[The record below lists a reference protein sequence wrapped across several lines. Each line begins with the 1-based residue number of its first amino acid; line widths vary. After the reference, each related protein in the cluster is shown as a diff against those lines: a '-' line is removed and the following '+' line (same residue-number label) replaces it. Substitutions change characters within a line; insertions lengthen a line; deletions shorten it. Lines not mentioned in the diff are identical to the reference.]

1 MIIKHGGEIH
11 MDFRFSEDQEMLRKA
26 AREFAEEII
35 APNVHEIE
43 ENDEIP
49 AHIFEAMAERDFF
62 AVIVPE
68 EYGGLGLG
76 SVARMI
82 LLEEISRVLAAPA
95 MMLQVFHLGIQ
106 PILAFGTEEQKQKY
120 LPDLAAGR
128 RLATVAI
135 TEGTGGSDP
144 TGIQTVAR
152 RDGDSYVI
160 TGRKIYITNAKTA
173 DLAIILAKDADDP
186 GVFNAFIVERGMDG
200 FRPGR
205 TEVKMGLKG
214 SDTGDIILEDC
225 RVPAENMLGKPG
237 SGLKVSLNAVGEV
250 GRAGMSGCALGVL
263 TASLEAAVRF
273 ANERVI
279 GGKPI
284 SKLQGIQWK
293 LAEMFADVEASR
305 LLAYRAAFLKDAG
318 LPCDAEFAT
327 AKYYSCEAAVRV
339 AKLACDVHGA
349 YGYMKEY
356 AVQRYL
362 RDAHLMIPSAGTSD
376 IMKLVM
382 ARTALKRYAE

>member
-1 MIIKHGGEIH
+1 
-11 MDFRFSEDQEMLRKA
+11 MDFRFNEDQEMLRKA
-26 AREFAEEII
+26 AREFAEEVI
-35 APNVHEIE
+35 APRIQEIE
-43 ENDEIP
+43 EKDEIP
-49 AHIFEAMAERDFF
+49 REIFDAMAERDFF
-62 AVIVPE
+62 AVIIPE

-76 SVARMI
+76 AVARMI
-82 LLEEISRVLAAPA
+82 ILEEISRVLAAPA

-106 PILAFGTEEQKQKY
+106 PILAFGSEEQKRKY
-120 LPDLAAGR
+120 LPELAAGR

-144 TGIQTVAR
+144 TGILTTAR
-152 RDGDSYVI
+152 LNGDHYVI
-160 TGRKIYITNAKTA
+160 NGRKVMITNAKTA
-173 DLAIILAKDADDP
+173 DLAVILARDADDP
-186 GVFNAFIVERGMDG
+186 GVFNAFVVERGMEG

-214 SDTGDIILEDC
+214 SDTGDLILEDC
-225 RVPAENMLGKPG
+225 RVPVENMLGKPG
-237 SGLKVSLNAVGEV
+237 SGLKVSLNAVAEV
-250 GRAGMSGCALGVL
+250 GRAGMCGCAIGVM
-263 TASLEAAVRF
+263 TAALEAAARF
-273 ANERVI
+273 AEQRML

-293 LAEMFADVEASR
+293 LAEMYADLEASR
-305 LLAYRAAFLKDAG
+305 LLGYRAAALKDAG
-318 LPCDAEFAT
+318 MPCDTEFAM

-339 AKLACDVHGA
+339 AKLACDVHGGYA
-349 YGYMKEY
+349 YMKEY

-382 ARTALKRYAE
+382 ARAAIKRFSG